1 LILVIGVFLFLGG
14 LVVAIPYVGEIIG
27 GVGMIL
33 ALLGGFVSNAIFCSI
48 LLIRNRTWSRYALA
62 STGSYWFLAA
72 LMGVIWVV
80 SLLIY
85 GRAADMMG
93 ELGSSAGWAITMGCC
108 ILASNVWGIL
118 TGEWRQARGKP
129 FHTMI
134 AGLATILLAI
144 AVSGY
149 GR

>member
-1 LILVIGVFLFLGG
+1 
-14 LVVAIPYVGEIIG
+14 VAAGSSTSSAPDAIWAV
-27 GVGMIL
+27 

-48 LLIRNRTWSRYALA
+48 LLSRNRTWSRYALA
-62 STGSYWFLAA
+62 GTGSYWFLAA
-72 LMGVIWVV
+72 LMGLIWVV

-93 ELGSSAGWAITMGCC
+93 VLGSSAGWAITMGCC

-118 TGEWRQARGKP
+118 MGEWRQARGKP
-129 FHTMI
+129 LRTMY
-134 AGLATILLAI
+134 AGLAVILVAI
-144 AVSGY
+144 VVIGY